1 MSGTNKAN
9 TVAFHKK
16 AVFEDDVENAFRIY
30 AGAVYRQHN
39 PLIEDGM
46 DGLRKFVARILANHP
61 DAHGEIK
68 RVFADGGLRHPP
80 QPLAGLVGQSA
91 RRSRR

>member
-1 MSGTNKAN
+1 MSETNEAN
-9 TVAFHKK
+9 AVALHKK
-16 AVFEDDVENAFRIY
+16 AVFEGDVENPFRIY

-39 PLIEDGM
+39 PPIEGGM
-46 DGLRKFVARILANHP
+46 EEAPQFVAQIVTNHP

-68 RVFADGGLRHPP
+68 RIFADGDYVDRP
-80 QPLAGLVGQSA
+80 QPLARLVGQSA